1 LERNPR
7 DAGGDVPWEAYAA
20 AVAGKS

>member
-20 AVAGKS
+20 AVAGKG